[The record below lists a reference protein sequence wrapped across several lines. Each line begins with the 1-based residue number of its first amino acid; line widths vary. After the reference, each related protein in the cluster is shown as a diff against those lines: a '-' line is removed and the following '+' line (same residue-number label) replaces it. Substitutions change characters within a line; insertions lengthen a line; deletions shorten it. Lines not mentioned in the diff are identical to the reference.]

1 MNPQISHGHDLVDAI
16 ARFFENVARPTFAE
30 SAKGTL
36 LFSPLQGEYKP
47 LIVRNRY
54 YVSTIEAFIDLAK
67 EEARRTENATG
78 HLMTASFTLEGGQ
91 LRLDDPA
98 LEVAHI
104 YERKP
109 SHGFQAL
116 RNFIDKG
123 KSGVTHKEFIKLL
136 QGLKPWIFNSSE
148 ILNAY
153 RKVTFEGKNRVISQP
168 IVENGKAGKEIGF
181 TLEVGQGAI
190 EMTLPQSFLIGVP
203 FAMGS
208 ANSIE
213 VECLIDMAL
222 EGSDPRFYVHAPSLQ
237 HEVEQAI
244 LKEKQQF
251 ADNTDQL
258 PQILKLASF

>member
-1 MNPQISHGHDLVDAI
+1 MNIDYGHGLINAI
-16 ARFFENVARPTFAE
+16 TQFFEDKARPTFEE
-30 SAKGTL
+30 SGKGTL
-36 LFSPLQGEYKP
+36 LYSPSEGQYKP
-47 LIVRNRY
+47 LIERKRY

-78 HLMTASFTLEGGQ
+78 HLMTASFTLDGGL
-91 LRLDDPA
+91 LRLDDPK
-98 LEVAHI
+98 LEVTHI

-109 SHGFQAL
+109 SHGFEAL
-116 RNFIDKG
+116 KGFIDSG
-123 KSGVTHKEFIKLL
+123 RRGVTHKEFIKLL

-168 IVENGKAGKEIGF
+168 IVEAGKAGKEIGF

-190 EMTLPQSFLIGVP
+190 EMTLPQSFQIGVP

-213 VECLIDMAL
+213 VQCLIDMAL

-251 ADNTDQL
+251 TDNTDEL
-258 PQILKLASF
+258 PLILKLASF

>member
-1 MNPQISHGHDLVDAI
+1 MILDHGHPLINGI
-16 ARFFENVARPTFAE
+16 ARFFDNVSRPTFADSE
-30 SAKGTL
+30 LGAL
-36 LFSPLQGEYKP
+36 IYSPSEGQYKR
-47 LIVRNRY
+47 LVDRKRY

-78 HLMTASFTLEGGQ
+78 HLMTASFTLDGGQ
-91 LRLDDPA
+91 LRLDDPK
-98 LEVAHI
+98 LEVTHI

-109 SHGFQAL
+109 SHGFEAL
-116 RNFIDKG
+116 KGFIDSG
-123 KSGVTHKEFIKLL
+123 RRGVTHKEFIKLL

-251 ADNTDQL
+251 ADNTEEL

>member
-1 MNPQISHGHDLVDAI
+1 MNIDYGHGLINAI
-16 ARFFENVARPTFAE
+16 TQFFEDKARPTFEE
-30 SAKGTL
+30 SDKGTL
-36 LFSPLQGEYKP
+36 LYSPSEGQYKP
-47 LIVRNRY
+47 LIERKRY

-78 HLMTASFTLEGGQ
+78 HLMTASFTLDGGQ
-91 LRLDDPA
+91 LRLDDPK
-98 LEVAHI
+98 LEVTHS

-109 SHGFQAL
+109 SHGFEAL
-116 RNFIDKG
+116 KGFIDSG
-123 KSGVTHKEFIKLL
+123 RRGVTHKEFIKLL

-168 IVENGKAGKEIGF
+168 IVENGLAGKEIGF

-251 ADNTDQL
+251 TYNTEEL
-258 PQILKLASF
+258 PKLLKLASF